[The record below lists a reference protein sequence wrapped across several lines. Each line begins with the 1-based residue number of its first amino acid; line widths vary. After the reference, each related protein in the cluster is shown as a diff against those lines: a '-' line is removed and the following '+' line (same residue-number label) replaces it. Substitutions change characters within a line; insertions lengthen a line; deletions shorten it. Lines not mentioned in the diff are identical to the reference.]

1 MKKREAMDTQTILIV
16 DDEEINV
23 KLIKGMLAKENY
35 NLICAFSGQEALS
48 VLDSK
53 SPDLI
58 LLDVMMPEMDGFEF
72 CRRIKQNQNTQTIP
86 VLMVTALK
94 EREHRLLAMDCG
106 ADDFLS
112 KPVDKTEL
120 KIRVKSLLRIKRYH
134 DQLFE
139 RYEEISNKNDELQE
153 LEKLRDNLLHMIV
166 HDLKNPLFA
175 ISGNIELLL
184 LDKHNFS
191 ETQITAA
198 ENCLVSCKDL
208 NAMIQQL
215 LDISKL
221 EHGKLQLKK
230 EITDL
235 TSLISGA
242 LNQFTEK
249 AKEKQISINI
259 VNANRLASHQLDN
272 GLIKRIISN
281 LIDNGIRHTPKG
293 GKIEIKTESANGHN
307 NLCVSVKDTGN
318 GLDPAC
324 HQKIFNKFE
333 QVDLKMKGVSVGISG
348 LGLAFCKLAVEAHGG
363 KIWVESEGEGKGSTF
378 RFTIPN

>member
-1 MKKREAMDTQTILIV
+1 MKKREAMDTPTILIV
-16 DDEEINV
+16 DDEEINI

-35 NLICAFSGQEALS
+35 NVFGAFSGQEALS
-48 VLDSK
+48 MLDSIN
-53 SPDLI
+53 PDLI
-58 LLDVMMPEMDGFEF
+58 LLDVMMPEMDGFET
-72 CRRIKQNQNTQTIP
+72 CSKIKQKQKTRSIP
-86 VLMVTALK
+86 VLMVTALSEK
-94 EREHRLLAMDCG
+94 KHRLMALDCG

-112 KPVDKTEL
+112 KPVDMTEL
-120 KIRVKSLLRIKRYH
+120 KIRVKSLLRIKEYH

-139 RYEEISNKNDELQE
+139 RYKEISKKNDALEE

-175 ISGNIELLL
+175 ISGNLEMLL
-184 LDKHNFS
+184 LDKNNFS
-191 ETQITAA
+191 ETQINAA

-221 EHGKLQLKK
+221 EHGKLQLNK
-230 EITDL
+230 ELTDL
-235 TSLISGA
+235 TTLVNGA
-242 LNQFTEK
+242 LNQFIEK
-249 AKEKQISINI
+249 AKEKQISINL
-259 VNANRLASHQLDN
+259 VNANRLSSHQIDS
-272 GLIKRIISN
+272 GLIKRVISN

-293 GKIEIKTESANGHN
+293 GKIEIITESANGNN
-307 NLCVSVKDTGN
+307 NLCISVMDTGN

-333 QVDLKMKGVSVGISG
+333 QVDLKMQGVSVGTSG

-363 KIWVESEGEGKGSTF
+363 KIWVESEGKGKGSTF

>member
-1 MKKREAMDTQTILIV
+1 MDTPTILIV

-23 KLIKGMLAKENY
+23 KLIKGMLSQENY
-35 NLICAFSGQEALS
+35 NIFGAFSGQEALS
-48 VLDSK
+48 AVDSIN
-53 SPDLI
+53 PDLI
-58 LLDVMMPEMDGFEF
+58 LLDVMMPGMDGFEF
-72 CRRIKQNQNTQTIP
+72 CRKIKQNQNTRSIP
-86 VLMVTALK
+86 VLMVTALSEK
-94 EREHRLLAMDCG
+94 KHRLRALDCG

-120 KIRVKSLLRIKRYH
+120 KIRVKSLLRIKEYH

-139 RYEEISNKNDELQE
+139 RYKEISKKNDALQD
-153 LEKLRDNLLHMIV
+153 LEKLRDSLLHMIV

-175 ISGNIELLL
+175 ISGNMELLL
-184 LDKHNFS
+184 LDKHNLS
-191 ETQITAA
+191 ETQITSA

-215 LDISKL
+215 LDISRL
-221 EHGKLQLKK
+221 ENGKLQLNK

-235 TSLISGA
+235 SSLINGA

-249 AKEKQISINI
+249 AKEKQISINL
-259 VNANRLASHQLDN
+259 VNDNNLASHQLDS
-272 GLIKRIISN
+272 GLIKRVISN
-281 LIDNGIRHTPKG
+281 LLDNGIRHTPRG
-293 GKIEIKTESANGHN
+293 GKIDITTESANGHN
-307 NLCVSVKDTGN
+307 NLCISVMDTGN

-324 HQKIFNKFE
+324 HRKIFDKFE
-333 QVDLKMKGVSVGISG
+333 QVDLKMQGVSVGTSG

-363 KIWVESEGEGKGSTF
+363 KIWVESESEGKGSTF